1 MERAGLRTGFFF
13 GRAWDMLG
21 VTKEQRMRKII
32 VQEFITLDG
41 VMQAPGGPEE
51 DPTATFEFGGWQ
63 APFTEDDAAAAITG
77 PALNADVE
85 FLLGGYTFEIW
96 SGYWPK
102 HGDIW
107 PFINKNMKY
116 VLSRSKTDTEWQNTT
131 FLRSLEGIKKLKDS
145 EGPDLHVWGS
155 SKLVQLL
162 LANNLVDE
170 LCLMTYPIILG
181 QGKKLFA
188 DGAAPRTF
196 TLTESH
202 VGKHGVIAARYSRAG
217 EVKTGTVG

>member
-1 MERAGLRTGFFF
+1 
-13 GRAWDMLG
+13 
-21 VTKEQRMRKII
+21 MRKII
-32 VQEFITLDG
+32 VQEFITIDG

-51 DPTATFEFGGWQ
+51 DPSAKFEYGGWQ
-63 APFTEDDAAAAITG
+63 APFMDDEAAEAVTG
-77 PALNADVE
+77 PALKADVE

-96 SGYWPK
+96 SDYWPK

-107 PFINKNMKY
+107 PFINDNMKY
-116 VLSRSKTDTEWQNTT
+116 VLSATKTDTDWQNTA
-131 FLRSLEGIKKLKDS
+131 FLRSVEDITKLKNSD
-145 EGPDLHVWGS
+145 GPDLHVWGS

-188 DGAAPRTF
+188 DSAAPRTF
-196 TLTESH
+196 NLIENH
-202 VGKHGVIAARYSRAG
+202 VGKKGVVVSRYGQAG
-217 EVKTGTVG
+217 VVETGNVGE

>member
-1 MERAGLRTGFFF
+1 
-13 GRAWDMLG
+13 
-21 VTKEQRMRKII
+21 MRKII
-32 VQEFITLDG
+32 VQEFITIDG

-51 DPTATFEFGGWQ
+51 DPTAKFEFGGWQ
-63 APFTEDDAAAAITG
+63 APFIGDEAADAITG

-96 SGYWPK
+96 SDYWPK
-102 HGDIW
+102 HGDVW
-107 PFINKNMKY
+107 PYINQNMKY
-116 VLSRSKTDTEWQNTT
+116 VLSNTKTDTDWENTT
-131 FLRSLEGIKKLKDS
+131 FLRSLDDILKLKAT

-162 LANNLVDE
+162 LANDLVDE

-202 VGKHGVIAARYSRAG
+202 VGKAGVIAARYVRAG
-217 EVKTGTVG
+217 KVETGTVGD

>member
-1 MERAGLRTGFFF
+1 
-13 GRAWDMLG
+13 
-21 VTKEQRMRKII
+21 MRKLTGA
-32 VQEFITLDG
+32 VFQSLDA

-51 DPTATFEFGGWQ
+51 DPTAKFAFGGWQ
-63 APFTEDDAAAAITG
+63 AHFTGDEAADAMTG

-96 SGYWPK
+96 SDYWPK
-102 HGDIW
+102 HGDFW
-107 PFINKNMKY
+107 PFINDNMKY
-116 VLSRSKTDTEWQNTT
+116 VLSTTKTKTDWQNTT
-131 FLRSLEGIKKLKDS
+131 FLRNVEEIKKLKDS
-145 EGPDLHVWGS
+145 DGPDLHVWGS

-162 LANNLVDE
+162 LANDLVDE

-196 TLTESH
+196 TLAESH
-202 VGKHGVIAARYSRAG
+202 VGKTGVIAARYTRAG
-217 EVKTGTVG
+217 EVKTGTVGA

>member
-1 MERAGLRTGFFF
+1 
-13 GRAWDMLG
+13 
-21 VTKEQRMRKII
+21 MRKII
-32 VQEFITLDG
+32 VLEFITIDG

-51 DPTATFEFGGWQ
+51 DPTAKFEFGGWQ
-63 APFTEDDAAAAITG
+63 APFMGDEAVDAVTG
-77 PALNADVE
+77 PALKADVE

-96 SGYWPK
+96 SDYWPK
-102 HGDIW
+102 HGDFW
-107 PFINKNMKY
+107 PFINDNMKY
-116 VLSRSKTDTEWQNTT
+116 VLSLEETETNWQNTT
-131 FLRSLEGIKKLKDS
+131 FLRNLEDIKKLKDTD
-145 EGPDLHVWGS
+145 GPDLQVWGS

-196 TLTESH
+196 TLIESH
-202 VGKHGVIAARYSRAG
+202 AGKTGAVVARYARAG
-217 EVKTGTVG
+217 EVKTGTVGE

>member
-1 MERAGLRTGFFF
+1 
-13 GRAWDMLG
+13 
-21 VTKEQRMRKII
+21 MRKII
-32 VQEFITLDG
+32 VQEFITIDG

-51 DPTATFEFGGWQ
+51 DQTAKFAFGGWQ
-63 APFTEDDAAAAITG
+63 APFMGDEAAAAVTG
-77 PALNADVE
+77 PALEADVE

-96 SGYWPK
+96 SDYWPK

-107 PFINKNMKY
+107 PFINDNMKY
-116 VLSRSKTDTEWQNTT
+116 VLTEKDIDTNWQNTT
-131 FLRSLEGIKKLKDS
+131 FLHSLEDIKKLKDS
-145 EGPDLHVWGS
+145 DGPDLHVWGS

-162 LANNLVDE
+162 LANNMVDE

-196 TLTESH
+196 RLIESR
-202 VGKHGVIAARYSRAG
+202 VGKTGVIVARYARAG
-217 EVKTGTVG
+217 EVKTGTIDE

>member
-1 MERAGLRTGFFF
+1 
-13 GRAWDMLG
+13 
-21 VTKEQRMRKII
+21 MRKIT
-32 VQEFITLDG
+32 VLEFMTIDA

-51 DPTATFEFGGWQ
+51 DPTAKFEYGGWQ
-63 APFTEDDAAAAITG
+63 APFMDDTAADAVTG

-96 SGYWPK
+96 SDYWPK
-102 HGDIW
+102 HGDFW
-107 PFINKNMKY
+107 PYINNNMKY
-116 VLSRSKTDTEWQNTT
+116 VLTNTKTETDWQNTT
-131 FLRSLEGIKKLKDS
+131 FLRSLEDIQKLKESD
-145 EGPDLHVWGS
+145 GPDLHVWGS

-188 DGAAPRTF
+188 GGEAPRTF

-202 VGKHGVIAARYSRAG
+202 IGKSGVIVARYQRAG
-217 EVKTGTVG
+217 EVVTGTVGE